1 MKNTKY
7 SYLLIGLITILLT
20 GCDGPDSSRKPT
32 EKNKTTIQADV
43 PQKKESWKG
52 GSKKKGEKGFR
63 QSNNKKKTNVRL
75 KEIKPETLKIQTT
88 YVGSLLPFQR
98 VLMRSQID
106 GVIENINFEEG
117 DEITKEKRLID
128 ISTKELQLKLKIAI
142 ADSNLADINIK
153 RDEKLASSNLISSS
167 QLDQTRTRAESAR
180 LNKELARISLKKS
193 LISSPLDGTV
203 KTRHVKVGE
212 FVRKG
217 DKLVEILDLSR
228 VIVKVNIPELEILE
242 IKIGQKVEIALYIME
257 EIIFSGEVKNIGLEA
272 DSNNRTFPV
281 EIHVSN
287 SERMLRPGMLARS
300 TFTKSIDDE
309 QIVIPRHTIL
319 EKERGRVVYVF
330 DKGKVFQRDIQV
342 GLSQKDQVQVIKGL
356 KKGELIVV
364 EGHNKLSDGE
374 EVNVVN

>member
-7 SYLLIGLITILLT
+7 LYLLISLIIILFT
-20 GCDGPDSSRKPT
+20 GCDGSDSSRKPT
-32 EKNKTTIQADV
+32 EKSKTTNQAEV

-88 YVGSLLPFQR
+88 YVGSLLPSQR

-142 ADSNLADINIK
+142 ADSNLAEINIK

-203 KTRHVKVGE
+203 KTKHVKVGE

>member
-1 MKNTKY
+1 
-7 SYLLIGLITILLT
+7 
-20 GCDGPDSSRKPT
+20 
-32 EKNKTTIQADV
+32 
-43 PQKKESWKG
+43 
-52 GSKKKGEKGFR
+52 
-63 QSNNKKKTNVRL
+63 
-75 KEIKPETLKIQTT
+75 
-88 YVGSLLPFQR
+88 
-98 VLMRSQID
+98 
-106 GVIENINFEEG
+106 
-117 DEITKEKRLID
+117 
-128 ISTKELQLKLKIAI
+128 
-142 ADSNLADINIK
+142 LAEINIK

-242 IKIGQKVEIALYIME
+242 IKLGQKVEIALYIME
-257 EIIFSGEVKNIGLEA
+257 EIIFSGKVKNIGLEA

>member
-7 SYLLIGLITILLT
+7 SYLLISLIIILFT
-20 GCDGPDSSRKPT
+20 GCDGSDSSRNPT
-32 EKNKTTIQADV
+32 EKSKTPNQAEV

-52 GSKKKGEKGFR
+52 GSQKKGEKGFR

-88 YVGSLLPFQR
+88 YVGSLLPNQR

-203 KTRHVKVGE
+203 KTKHVKVGE

-287 SERMLRPGMLARS
+287 SERMLRPGMLARA

>member
-1 MKNTKY
+1 MKKNKF
-7 SYLLIGLITILLT
+7 SYFLFVAIFFYLT
-20 GCDGPDSSRKPT
+20 GCEGSDSSRKST
-32 EKNKTTIQADV
+32 EKKDARNQVATA
-43 PQKKESWKG
+43 QKKDGLKARSPAKG
-52 GSKKKGEKGFR
+52 KKGFR
-63 QSNNKKKTNVRL
+63 KGNNKKKTNVRL
-75 KEIKPETLKIQTT
+75 KEIEPGSLKIQTT
-88 YVGSLLPFQR
+88 YVGSLLPNQR

-117 DEITKEKRLID
+117 DEIAKEKRLID

-153 RDEKLASSNLISSS
+153 RDEKLSSSNLISSS

-203 KTRHVKVGE
+203 KTRYVKVGE

-242 IKIGQKVEIALYIME
+242 IKIGQKVEVALYIME

-287 SERMLRPGMLARS
+287 SERMLRPGMLARA

-330 DKGKVFQRDIQV
+330 DKGKVFQRDIKI
-342 GLSQKDQVQVIKGL
+342 GLSQQDQVQVIHGL

-364 EGHNKLSDGE
+364 EGQNKLADGE
-374 EVNVVN
+374 EVNIVN